1 MPNVEVS
8 GPPIKEVEI
17 KRILVKE
24 ITDSLEKAYKLPR
37 QAYVVV
43 IKENSA
49 ENVAVGGQLIIDKKK
64 SE

>member
-8 GPPIKEVEI
+8 GPPIKEIET

-49 ENVAVGGQLIIDKKK
+49 ENVAVGGQLIIDRKKP
-64 SE
+64 E